1 MLDRQQRLGA
11 VRVAPEPMP
20 EPKEIGLADLF
31 AFAKRRRLAIGL
43 SVLVA
48 VVLGGV
54 WTAAS
59 PPVYSASTSLLIDT
73 RKIDIFSDGDVY
85 QDASIT
91 NAAVETQVEILR
103 SGLIA
108 GRVVDELGLVSDPV
122 FMADPG
128 SPLDQLQDQ
137 VASLAA
143 HALRADAAT
152 PPTEQ
157 GLRNSAINKLRKNL
171 KVGRTGLSY
180 VIGVSFSSADAALS
194 ARIVNAVT
202 NAYLE
207 DQVGAQVSTA
217 QRATNWLSGRIEE
230 LRAQVNDPT
239 LTIEEKSAIRAT
251 YDTFLQRYT
260 ETVQQQNLPL
270 TEARVITYATNG
282 SKTAPDSAMI
292 MAAAIIFGGVVGLG
306 LGVTRDFLDKA
317 VRTGTRVQEVT
328 HAPFLGYLPRF
339 DVRGRAMRRFARDA
353 RKSGDA
359 VAQRFAAGPAY
370 SLVLNTPFSRFAET
384 IRSIRVAASR
394 LAADPMVVL
403 GVVSPMPGE
412 GRTTVA
418 INLARLAAQSGARTL
433 LIDGDLRNST
443 LSKNLV
449 PTARAGLINLV
460 ARSVAPEQAIWTDAA
475 TPLRFIP
482 AGTSTQAG
490 SASEVLS
497 SDGMRGLLD
506 ACRQHYDLIVVDLP
520 PLLPVVDVRAAAH
533 LFDAFAMV
541 AEWGGTSEDAL
552 AQAFQVAGVGEKVIG
567 TVLNK
572 VNLSTQKRYAS
583 HELEMI
589 SDNRLSSHRQV
600 A

>member
-1 MLDRQQRLGA
+1 MLDRQQRFGP
-11 VRVAPEPMP
+11 VRVAPDPVP
-20 EPKEIGLADLF
+20 AEPKEIGLADLL
-31 AFAKRRRLAIGL
+31 AFAKRRRLVIGV

-54 WTAAS
+54 WAAAS

-91 NAAVETQVEILR
+91 NASVETQVEILR

-108 GRVVDELGLVSDPV
+108 GRVVDQLALATDPA

-137 VASLAA
+137 VAALAA
-143 HALRADAAT
+143 RAFSADAAT
-152 PPTEQ
+152 PPSEQ
-157 GLRNSAINKLRKNL
+157 AIRNSAINKLRKNL
-171 KVGRTGLSY
+171 RVGRTGLSY
-180 VIGVSFSSADAALS
+180 VIGVTFSSADPQLS

-202 NAYLE
+202 DAYLQ

-239 LTIEEKSAIRAT
+239 LPVEEKSAIRAT

-282 SKTAPDSAMI
+282 SKTAPDSTMI

-306 LGVTRDFLDKA
+306 LGITRDFMDKS
-317 VRTGTRVQEVT
+317 VRTGSRVQEVT

-359 VAQRFAAGPAY
+359 TAQRFGAGPAY

-394 LAADPMVVL
+394 LTADPMVVL
-403 GVVSPMPGE
+403 GVISPMPGE

-433 LIDGDLRNST
+433 LIDGDLRR
-443 LSKNLV
+443 
-449 PTARAGLINLV
+449 PRA
-460 ARSVAPEQAIWTDAA
+460 
-475 TPLRFIP
+475 P
-482 AGTSTQAG
+482 A
-490 SASEVLS
+490 
-497 SDGMRGLLD
+497 
-506 ACRQHYDLIVVDLP
+506 
-520 PLLPVVDVRAAAH
+520 
-533 LFDAFAMV
+533 
-541 AEWGGTSEDAL
+541 
-552 AQAFQVAGVGEKVIG
+552 
-567 TVLNK
+567 
-572 VNLSTQKRYAS
+572 
-583 HELEMI
+583 
-589 SDNRLSSHRQV
+589 
-600 A
+600 